1 MEILVAFLIYM
12 VVSLVISLGAK
23 KVRAEQKDKTEEEEI
38 LPVPEQK
45 KMNGEGG
52 MTRGFFDAFPAL
64 WDAFEKQLK
73 DHIVEALVAK
83 TSEGA
88 DSGKTKI
95 SSVYWNIGCAY
106 WCYSTGAG
114 FHWKTQLE
122 EVFFE
127 HRYYDTIKQLDQYY
141 GLDVLVA
148 QRIEGLNTV
157 DVQEQYRLAVKPLLD
172 EQKQKLMAAFAE
184 MAKELDNPLPYTLKI
199 PVDGRETG
207 LTLGFQ
213 KRYKKRKNWVGMDGY
228 TYSFNDRTYK
238 DIQTFRTPG
247 IEKLSENVSIA
258 RDTFG
263 DLVLRR
269 YTEIPTFDSGDR
281 EWDSEELEYLI
292 FDGKDIHLII
302 MRGGYRIAH
311 LIFFEKLLTADA
323 RMRPIFEKLG
333 WPMDD
338 ICWI

>member
-1 MEILVAFLIYM
+1 MEILVVFLIYM
-12 VVSLVISLGAK
+12 VVSLVISLGVK
-23 KVRAEQKDKTEEEEI
+23 KVRAEQKNETEENEI

-45 KMNGEGG
+45 KMNGEDG
-52 MTRGFFDAFPAL
+52 MTRGFFDEFPAL
-64 WDAFEKQLK
+64 WDAYEKQLK
-73 DHIVEALVAK
+73 DHIVEALAAK
-83 TSEGA
+83 PSEGA
-88 DSGKTKI
+88 DSGKAKL

-148 QRIEGLNTV
+148 QRMEGWNAV

-172 EQKQKLMAAFAE
+172 ELKQKLMAEFAE
-184 MAKELDNPLPYTLKI
+184 MEKELEKPLPYTLKI
-199 PVDGRETG
+199 PVDGQEAA

-213 KRYKKRKNWVGMDGY
+213 KRYKKKKNWVGMDGY
-228 TYSFNDRTYK
+228 TYSFNGRSYTDVRAFT
-238 DIQTFRTPG
+238 TAA

-263 DLVLRR
+263 EMVLRR
-269 YTEIPTFDSGDR
+269 YTDIPTFDSGDR
-281 EWDSEELEYLI
+281 EWDSEENEYLM

-323 RMRPIFEKLG
+323 RMKPIFEKLG
-333 WPMDD
+333 WPTND
-338 ICWI
+338 IKWI

>member
-23 KVRAEQKDKTEEEEI
+23 KVRAEQKNKPEEKEI

-45 KMNGEGG
+45 KMNGEDR
-52 MTRGFFDAFPAL
+52 MTQGFFDEFPAL
-64 WDAFEKQLK
+64 WDAYEKQLK
-73 DHIVEALVAK
+73 DHIVEALAAK
-83 TSEGA
+83 TSEGT
-88 DSGKTKI
+88 DTGKTKL

-106 WCYSTGAG
+106 WCYSTGVG
-114 FHWKTQLE
+114 FRWKKQLE

-127 HRYYDTIKQLDQYY
+127 HRYYDTIKQLNQFSD
-141 GLDVLVA
+141 LDALVA
-148 QRIEGLNTV
+148 QRMEGLNTV

-184 MAKELDNPLPYTLKI
+184 MEKELAHPLPYSLKI
-199 PVDGRETG
+199 PVNGQETA

-213 KRYKKRKNWVGMDGY
+213 KRYKKMKHFAGMDGY
-228 TYSFNDRTYK
+228 TYSFNSRTYK
-238 DIQTFRTPG
+238 DIKAFDTLS

-258 RDTFG
+258 RDAFG
-263 DLVLRR
+263 DMVLRR
-269 YTEIPTFDSGDR
+269 HTEIPTFDSSDR
-281 EWDSEELEYLI
+281 DWDSEENEYLM

-333 WPMDD
+333 WPTNG
-338 ICWI
+338 IKWT